1 MIVKQLSIFVE
12 NKSGRLCDI
21 TELFKNAGIDIRALS
36 IADTTDYGILR
47 VIVNKTAEAEKALK
61 ENGFTYSVTEV
72 IAAAVPDEPG
82 GLNKAI
88 MCLSKENISI
98 EYVYAFLNPKK
109 GTAFII
115 MRVDD
120 NQKASDILTSNG
132 IEMMTDEEI
141 RSL

>member
-72 IAAAVPDEPG
+72 IAQPFPTSRA
-82 GLNKAI
+82 GLTRQL
-88 MCLSKENISI
+88 C
-98 EYVYAFLNPKK
+98 AFRRKTSALNMSMP
-109 GTAFII
+109 F
-115 MRVDD
+115 
-120 NQKASDILTSNG
+120 
-132 IEMMTDEEI
+132 
-141 RSL
+141 

>member
-1 MIVKQLSIFVE
+1 
-12 NKSGRLCDI
+12 
-21 TELFKNAGIDIRALS
+21 
-36 IADTTDYGILR
+36 
-47 VIVNKTAEAEKALK
+47 
-61 ENGFTYSVTEV
+61 
-72 IAAAVPDEPG
+72 
-82 GLNKAI
+82 

-120 NQKASDILTSNG
+120 NQKASDILMSNG

>member
-1 MIVKQLSIFVE
+1 M
-12 NKSGRLCDI
+12 
-21 TELFKNAGIDIRALS
+21 
-36 IADTTDYGILR
+36 
-47 VIVNKTAEAEKALK
+47 
-61 ENGFTYSVTEV
+61 TEV

>member
-1 MIVKQLSIFVE
+1 M
-12 NKSGRLCDI
+12 
-21 TELFKNAGIDIRALS
+21 
-36 IADTTDYGILR
+36 
-47 VIVNKTAEAEKALK
+47 
-61 ENGFTYSVTEV
+61 TEV

-88 MCLSKENISI
+88 SCLSKEGISI

-120 NQKASDILTSNG
+120 NEKAADILKAND

>member
-21 TELFKNAGIDIRALS
+21 TGVFKDAGVDIRALS

-47 VIVNKTAEAEKALK
+47 VIVNNTEKAETALK
-61 ENGFTYSVTEV
+61 DNGFTYSVTEV

-88 MCLSKENISI
+88 SCLSKEGISI

-120 NQKASDILTSNG
+120 NEKANDILNAND